1 MESEWIIELEEV
13 DVTHPEAGEM
23 TLAHGIQWRIAR
35 GDFWVVGGPPGAGKS
50 SLLATAAGLNRPGAG
65 IVRVFGHALAEASE
79 AEQIQWR
86 QRIGFVFEQGGR
98 LFGQLTVA
106 QNMALSLQY
115 HTTMTD
121 EEIVAKVSE
130 WLERVGLTTHAN
142 TSPARLNQ
150 LWQQRV
156 GLARA
161 LMTPKDILFVDNP
174 PTGRTRDATWWRKQ
188 LSALAADGMTLI
200 VGSNDFALWLESAK
214 QFALVQDGRFIVLG
228 GPEQVRAG
236 TEADWREYIMVD

>member
-23 TLAHGIQWRIAR
+23 TVAQGVQWRIAR

-50 SLLATAAGLNRPGAG
+50 SLLATAAGLSRCGSG
-65 IVRVFGHALAEASE
+65 VSRIFGRDVAEATE

-86 QRIGFVFEQGGR
+86 QRIGFVFEQDGR
-98 LFGQLTVA
+98 LFPQLTVA

-115 HTTMTD
+115 HTTMTE
-121 EEIVAKVSE
+121 EEILVKVKE
-130 WLERVGLTTHAN
+130 WLDRVGLSTHAN

-161 LMTPKDILFVDNP
+161 LMMPKEVLFVDNP
-174 PTGRTRDATWWRKQ
+174 PTGRTRDGTWWRKQ
-188 LSALAADGMTLI
+188 LSALATEGTTII
-200 VGSNDFALWLESAK
+200 VGSNDFSLWLDTAK
-214 QFALVQDGRFIVLG
+214 QFALVQDGRFTVLG

-236 TEADWREYIMVD
+236 TGADWREYIMMD